1 MKLGDWLGFL
11 ILVVAIFVL
20 WQIRQI
26 VLLVFT
32 AVIIATAL
40 NSLVRQVSRFGLQR
54 TQAIPL
60 TLTGVALVMALFFVI
75 IVPPFIDQFERLIE
89 LLPSGF
95 VQILNFLSG
104 FRTQLPDWAPAL
116 PDLPSLFPRLV
127 PSVQGVIRNFYSIFS
142 GSVNGILS
150 LLLVLVL
157 SIMLLVN
164 PTAYRRTFLLLF
176 PSFYRRRADEILSI
190 CEVDLGSWLGGILIS
205 STFIFAISALGLWML
220 GIPLVLAHALLAGL
234 LNFIPNIGPTLS
246 VVFPV
251 TIALLEEPWKAI
263 AVFVFYIVIQQI
275 ESYWLTPTVMA
286 KQVSLLPA
294 LTLIAQI
301 FFATAFGLYGLILAL
316 PLAVVAKVWLQEV
329 IVNDILDQWDVPLL
343 RQSDRAQSD
352 LEQPSLAQVDV
363 IEQSD
368 SPA

>member
-11 ILVVAIFVL
+11 MLVVAIFVL
-20 WQIRQI
+20 WQIRQLL
-26 VLLVFT
+26 LLVFT
-32 AVIIATAL
+32 AVVIATAL
-40 NSLVRQVSRFGLQR
+40 NSLVRQVRRLGLQR
-54 TQAIPL
+54 NQAIPL
-60 TLTGVALVMALFFVI
+60 TLAGAALVMILFFII
-75 IVPPFIDQFERLIE
+75 IVPPFVSQFERLIE

-95 VQILNFLSG
+95 AQILSFLSG
-104 FRTQLPDWAPAL
+104 FRNQLPDWAPNL

-127 PSVQGVIRNFYSIFS
+127 PSVQGVVRNFYSFFS
-142 GSVNGILS
+142 DSVSVVLS

-157 SIMLLVN
+157 SVMLLIN
-164 PTAYRRTFLLLF
+164 PTAYRHTFLLLF
-176 PSFYRRRADEILSI
+176 PSFYRRRADQILSI
-190 CEVDLGSWLGGILIS
+190 CEVDLGNWLAGILTS
-205 STFIFAISALGLWML
+205 SVFIFALSALGLWAL

-263 AVFVFYIVIQQI
+263 AVFIFYIVIQQI
-275 ESYWLTPTVMA
+275 ESYWLTPTIMA

-294 LTLIAQI
+294 LTLVAQI
-301 FFATAFGLYGLILAL
+301 FFATAFGLFGLILAL

-329 IVNDILDQWDVPLL
+329 IVQDILDQWNLPLL
-343 RQSDRAQSD
+343 EQSHCKPTAIQ
-352 LEQPSLAQVDV
+352 QPEV
-363 IEQSD
+363 IEPSD